1 MGIGIGMDVGGSDF
15 QDFRSDLSVSGALKF
30 GEQIT
35 SSTSALCFNTFL
47 DFMMRTIVHSK

>member
-1 MGIGIGMDVGGSDF
+1 MGVGMDVGGFDF
-15 QDFRSDLSVSGALKF
+15 RNFRSDLSVSGALKF